1 MRPVAPEIGFRPVD
15 LDNISDRAALTD
27 FLTGEDWPFHF
38 HRRPDRPLI
47 EQWIADG
54 AYALPENAAFWILR
68 GAQTVGL
75 MHLTDLQDVDDG
87 EPLLNLRIT
96 AAPRDRGI
104 GTAAVRWLCGY
115 AFQRWPT
122 LARIGAET
130 RVDNLAMRRVLRR
143 CGFVKE
149 AHRRLAWHS
158 ASNSADGA
166 RHDAIGYG
174 LLRHDWAGG
183 TATPVNWDDESTG
196 GA

>member
-1 MRPVAPEIGFRPVD
+1 MHPAAPEIGVRSVD
-15 LDNISDRAALTD
+15 LDNFGDRAALTD
-27 FLTGEDWPFHF
+27 FVTGEDWPFHF
-38 HRRPDRPLI
+38 HRRPDHRLV
-47 EQWIADG
+47 EEWIADG
-54 AYALPENAAFWILR
+54 AYAPPENAAFWILR
-68 GAQTVGL
+68 AAQTVGL
-75 MHLTDLQDVDDG
+75 MHLTDLQDIDDG

-96 AAPRDRGI
+96 AAARDRGI

-115 AFQRWPT
+115 AFDRWPT

-130 RVDNLAMRRVLRR
+130 RVDNLAMRRVLHR

-158 ASNSADGA
+158 ADGT

-174 LLRHDWAGG
+174 LLRHDWNTA
-183 TATPVNWDDESTG
+183 TATPVNWDDEPLR